1 MAISVYTP
9 PSDRLLHNTEVDFG
23 GRYKLGT
30 PVHLM
35 QYDKS
40 LPIVVVKLY
49 MNGIPFKLASG
60 ASVNIRVGKRDGTTV
75 YNPVLGCDTTRTIV
89 YCEMTKQI
97 CAEYGPTPAILELMI
112 GENIAGSSYIMLD
125 IAQNPVQENAVESS
139 DEYKTIMEVIADA
152 KQALDKVPIIQN
164 GTFWVWDTTSG
175 KYVDTGESAAG
186 EKGDTGN
193 GISSC
198 TLNSNYT
205 LTLNFTDGTSYTT
218 PVSIRGATGAKGNT
232 GVGITNTILNDD
244 YTLTVQFSD
253 GSSYTSPSIR
263 GAIGPKGET
272 GKGLKIL
279 GYFVTASAL
288 SAGVSNPEAGDAY
301 GVGSAAPYDIYM
313 WDASA
318 KKWVNNGSLQGVK
331 GDDGV
336 TFTPSV
342 TADGTMSWTNDGGL
356 ANPEPVNLRGPAGKD
371 GTNGK
376 DGKDGNDAAADKTL
390 GINNVDSTLMLPM
403 ITEFNDGGQPTK
415 WMAKDIPSIMGW
427 YGIRAAFIM
436 LYAKDWIANPD
447 PNPDSPT
454 YGAYYM
460 DVTDSIFDMVSGAPA
475 YWYICVPRSE
485 SVVDYYNHRVAIDP
499 DTIEAPGKRRFYCSA
514 VNGKAPEAYIEV
526 CVIGFPTSYQA

>member
-97 CAEYGPTPAILELMI
+97 CAEYGSTPAILELMI
-112 GENIAGSSYIMLD
+112 GENIAGSSYLMLD

-164 GTFWVWDTTSG
+164 GTFWVWDTTTG

-198 TLNSNYT
+198 TLNTDYT

-232 GVGITNTILNDD
+232 GVGITNTVLNND

-313 WDASA
+313 WDASV

-376 DGKDGNDAAADKTL
+376 DGNDAAADKTL
-390 GINNVDSTLMLPM
+390 GLTGVTVDQIIKIKAIDTNGRPTEWATLKPV
-403 ITEFNDGGQPTK
+403 
-415 WMAKDIPSIMGW
+415 DILTSYIKTD
-427 YGIRAAFIM
+427 RFT
-436 LYAKDWIANPD
+436 LD
-447 PNPDSPT
+447 PNAWSSKNVNSLDLFEYLLTDNFFQEDANDPDYVYVVAPLWSDSYD
-454 YGAYYM
+454 YGKFNIKPY
-460 DVTDSIFDMVSGAPA
+460 DD
-475 YWYICVPRSE
+475 
-485 SVVDYYNHRVAIDP
+485 VVDG
-499 DTIEAPGKRRFYCSA
+499 TMLFYCSP
-514 VNGKAPEAYIEV
+514 VNGSHPANAITIDVFKIPY
-526 CVIGFPTSYQA
+526 S

>member
-40 LPIVVVKLY
+40 LPIAVVKLY

-75 YNPVLGCDTTRTIV
+75 YNPVLGCDPTRTIV

-97 CAEYGPTPAILELMI
+97 CAEYGSTPAILELMI
-112 GENIAGSSYIMLD
+112 GENIAGSSYLMLD

-164 GTFWVWDTTSG
+164 GTFWVWDTTTG

-198 TLNSNYT
+198 TLNTDYT

-232 GVGITNTILNDD
+232 GVGITNTVLNND

-342 TADGTMSWTNDGGL
+342 TADGTMSWANNGGL

-371 GTNGK
+371 GK
-376 DGKDGNDAAADKTL
+376 DAAADKTL
-390 GINNVDSTLMLPM
+390 GIDDAESPYMLPV
-403 ITEFNDGGQPTK
+403 ILESDADNRPARWVARNIPTV
-415 WMAKDIPSIMGW
+415 IGW

-454 YGAYYM
+454 YGDYYM
-460 DVTDSIFDMVSGAPA
+460 DVADSIFDMVSGAPA

>member
-23 GRYKLGT
+23 GRYKLGN

-49 MNGIPFKLASG
+49 MNGIPLKLAPG

-75 YNPVLGCDTTRTIV
+75 YNPVLGCDSTRTIV

-112 GENIAGSSYIMLD
+112 GENIAGSSYMMLD
-125 IAQNPVQENAVESS
+125 IAQNPVQENAIESS

-164 GTFWVWDTTSG
+164 GTFWVWDTTTG
-175 KYVDTGESAAG
+175 QYVDTGESAAG
-186 EKGDTGN
+186 AKGDTGT

-198 TLNSNYT
+198 TLNPDYT

-218 PVSIRGATGAKGNT
+218 PVSIRGATGAKGET
-232 GVGITNTILNDD
+232 GVGITDTVLNAD

-263 GAIGPKGET
+263 GATGPKGET

-279 GYFVTASAL
+279 GYFATASAL
-288 SAGVSNPEAGDAY
+288 SSGVSNPEAGDAY
-301 GVGSAAPYDIYM
+301 GVGSAPPYDIYM

-318 KKWVNNGSLQGVK
+318 NKWVNNGSLQGVK

-336 TFTPSV
+336 TFIPSV
-342 TADGTMSWTNDGGL
+342 TAEGTMSWTNNGGMT
-356 ANPEPVNLRGPAGKD
+356 NPEPVNLRGPAGKD

-376 DGKDGNDAAADKTL
+376 DAAADKTL
-390 GINNVDSTLMLPM
+390 GITNAATNNVVEIAKVDQQGKPIEWRAKTLANFLANGLAGATAVLDASSWQLAPEGGYYTLELQHSFFTETMGEPSYVYI
-403 ITEFNDGGQPTK
+403 ITPSSAPSEYDTWCKYSVRPGAVYDGDPGKLTMFCYPVNDAP
-415 WMAKDIPSIMGW
+415 
-427 YGIRAAFIM
+427 
-436 LYAKDWIANPD
+436 
-447 PNPDSPT
+447 PDS
-454 YGAYYM
+454 
-460 DVTDSIFDMVSGAPA
+460 SIT
-475 YWYICVPRSE
+475 
-485 SVVDYYNHRVAIDP
+485 IDILKIP
-499 DTIEAPGKRRFYCSA
+499 YVLVMSL
-514 VNGKAPEAYIEV
+514 
-526 CVIGFPTSYQA
+526 

>member
-1 MAISVYTP
+1 MAITVYTP
-9 PSDRLLHNTEVDFG
+9 PSDRLLHSAEVDFG
-23 GRYKLGT
+23 GRHKLGS

-40 LPIVVVKLY
+40 LPIVAVKLY
-49 MNGIPFKLASG
+49 LNDIPFKLSSG

-75 YNPVLGCDTTRTIV
+75 YNPVLGCDTTRTVV

-97 CAEYGPTPAILELMI
+97 CAEYGSTPAILELMI
-112 GENIAGSSYIMLD
+112 GENIAGSSYLMLD
-125 IAQNPVQENAVESS
+125 IAKNPVQENAVESS

-164 GTFWVWDTTSG
+164 GTFWVWDTTTG

-198 TLNSNYT
+198 SLNSDYT

-218 PVSIRGATGAKGNT
+218 PVSIRGATGGKGDT
-232 GVGITNTILNDD
+232 GVGITNTVLNDD

-263 GAIGPKGET
+263 GAVGPKGET

-279 GYFVTASAL
+279 GYFATESAL

-301 GVGSAAPYDIYM
+301 GVGTAAPYDIYM

-318 KKWVNNGSLQGVK
+318 NKWVNNGSLQGVK

-342 TADGTMSWTNDGGL
+342 TADGTMSWTNNGGL

-376 DGKDGNDAAADKTL
+376 DGKDAAADKTL
-390 GINNVDSTLMLPM
+390 GLTGVTVGQIVKIKTVDTNGNPTAWENLNIASALASSIKRKAFALEPDAWTAYSDAGTLELTDAFFATSENEPDYVYIVAPDDSYSGSYDIYTAYGVHAGSVYPQTSQLEICCSLVNSELPSDA
-403 ITEFNDGGQPTK
+403 I
-415 WMAKDIPSIMGW
+415 
-427 YGIRAAFIM
+427 
-436 LYAKDWIANPD
+436 
-447 PNPDSPT
+447 
-454 YGAYYM
+454 
-460 DVTDSIFDMVSGAPA
+460 
-475 YWYICVPRSE
+475 YICVLKIPYSDE
-485 SVVDYYNHRVAIDP
+485 SA
-499 DTIEAPGKRRFYCSA
+499 
-514 VNGKAPEAYIEV
+514 
-526 CVIGFPTSYQA
+526 

>member
-9 PSDRLLHNTEVDFG
+9 PSDRLLHNADVDFG
-23 GRYKLGT
+23 GRNKLGS

-40 LPIVVVKLY
+40 LPIVAVKLY
-49 MNGIPFKLASG
+49 LNDIPFKLSSG

-97 CAEYGPTPAILELMI
+97 CAEYGSTPAILELMI
-112 GENIAGSSYIMLD
+112 GENIAGSSYLMLD
-125 IAQNPVQENAVESS
+125 IAKNPVQENAVESS

-164 GTFWVWDTTSG
+164 GTFWVWDTTTG

-198 TLNSNYT
+198 TLNADYT
-205 LTLNFTDGTSYTT
+205 LTIDFTDDTSYTT
-218 PVSIRGATGAKGNT
+218 PVSIRGATGAKGST

-244 YTLTVQFSD
+244 YTLTVHF
-253 GSSYTSPSIR
+253 
-263 GAIGPKGET
+263 A
-272 GKGLKIL
+272 
-279 GYFVTASAL
+279 TASAL

-342 TADGTMSWTNDGGL
+342 TADGTMSWTNNGGL
-356 ANPEPVNLRGPAGKD
+356 ANPEPVNVRGPA
-371 GTNGK
+371 
-376 DGKDGNDAAADKTL
+376 GKDGNDAAADKTL
-390 GINNVDSTLMLPM
+390 GINNVAATLMLPM
-403 ITEFNDGGQPTK
+403 ITGFNADGQPTE
-415 WMAKDIPSIMGW
+415 WTAKDFPTIMGW
-427 YGIRAAFIM
+427 YGVRVAFLM
-436 LYAKDWIANPD
+436 LYARNWVAN
-447 PNPDSPT
+447 PNPDSDG
-454 YGAYYM
+454 YGDYYM
-460 DVTDSIFDMVSGAPA
+460 DVTDDIFDMAPDTPE
-475 YWYICVPRSE
+475 YWYICAPRSG
-485 SVVDYYNHRVAIDP
+485 SVVDYYNYKVAIDP
-499 DTIEAPGKRRFYCSA
+499 DTIEEVGKRRFYCSA
-514 VNGKAPEAYIEV
+514 VNGKAPEVYIEV
-526 CVIGFPTSYQA
+526 CVIGFPTSYTMPT

>member
-9 PSDRLLHNTEVDFG
+9 PSDRLLHNADVDFG
-23 GRYKLGT
+23 GRNKLGS

-40 LPIVVVKLY
+40 LPIVAVKLY
-49 MNGIPFKLASG
+49 LNDIPFKLSSG

-97 CAEYGPTPAILELMI
+97 CAEYGSTPAILELMI
-112 GENIAGSSYIMLD
+112 GENIAGSSYLMLD
-125 IAQNPVQENAVESS
+125 IAKNPVQENAVESS

-164 GTFWVWDTTSG
+164 GTFWVWDTTTG

-186 EKGDTGN
+186 EKGDTGT

-198 TLNSNYT
+198 TLNPDYT

-218 PVSIRGATGAKGNT
+218 PVSIRGATGAQGET
-232 GVGITNTILNDD
+232 GVGITDTVLNAD

-263 GAIGPKGET
+263 GAAGPKGET

-279 GYFVTASAL
+279 GYFATASAL
-288 SAGVSNPEAGDAY
+288 SSGVSNPEAGDAY

-342 TADGTMSWTNDGGL
+342 TADGTMSWTNNGGL
-356 ANPEPVNLRGPAGKD
+356 ANPEPVNVRGPA
-371 GTNGK
+371 
-376 DGKDGNDAAADKTL
+376 GKDGNDAAADKTL
-390 GINNVDSTLMLPM
+390 GINNVAATLMLPM
-403 ITEFNDGGQPTK
+403 ITGFNADGQPTE
-415 WMAKDIPSIMGW
+415 WTAKDFPTIMGW
-427 YGIRAAFIM
+427 YGVRVAFLM
-436 LYAKDWIANPD
+436 LYARNWVAN
-447 PNPDSPT
+447 PNPDSDG
-454 YGAYYM
+454 YGDYYM
-460 DVTDSIFDMVSGAPA
+460 DVTDNIFDMAPDTPE
-475 YWYICVPRSE
+475 YWYICAPRSG
-485 SVVDYYNHRVAIDP
+485 SVVDYYNYKVAIDP
-499 DTIEAPGKRRFYCSA
+499 DTIEEVGKRRFYCSA
-514 VNGKAPEAYIEV
+514 VNGKAPEVYIEV
-526 CVIGFPTSYQA
+526 CVIGFPTSYTMPT

>member
-97 CAEYGPTPAILELMI
+97 CAEYGSTPAILELMI
-112 GENIAGSSYIMLD
+112 GENIAGSSYLMLD

-164 GTFWVWDTTSG
+164 GTFWVWDTTTG

-186 EKGDTGN
+186 EKGDTGT

-198 TLNSNYT
+198 TLNSDYT

-218 PVSIRGATGAKGNT
+218 PVSIRGATGAKGEI
-232 GVGITNTILNDD
+232 GVGITDTVLNAD

-263 GAIGPKGET
+263 GAVGPKGDT

-279 GYFVTASAL
+279 GYFATASAL
-288 SAGVSNPEAGDAY
+288 SSGVNNPEAGDAY
-301 GVGSAAPYDIYM
+301 GVGSAPPYDIYM

-318 KKWVNNGSLQGVK
+318 NKWVNNGSLQGVK

-336 TFTPSV
+336 TFIPSV
-342 TADGTMSWTNDGGL
+342 TADGTMSWTNNGGMT
-356 ANPEPVNLRGPAGKD
+356 NPEPVNLRGPAGKD

-376 DGKDGNDAAADKTL
+376 DAAADKTL
-390 GINNVDSTLMLPM
+390 GLAGAEAGQIVKIQTVDATGKPTAWENVAMSTILTSFIKCKAFVLESGAWAVNGDECQLDLADS
-403 ITEFNDGGQPTK
+403 FFASASG
-415 WMAKDIPSIMGW
+415 
-427 YGIRAAFIM
+427 
-436 LYAKDWIANPD
+436 D
-447 PNPDSPT
+447 PNFVYIVAPKTTSYGTYTT
-454 YGAYYM
+454 YG
-460 DVTDSIFDMVSGAPA
+460 VHPGELDSQAGSL
-475 YWYICVPRSE
+475 
-485 SVVDYYNHRVAIDP
+485 AI
-499 DTIEAPGKRRFYCSA
+499 YCSA
-514 VNGKAPEAYIEV
+514 VNSEV
-526 CVIGFPTSYQA
+526 PAESMDIDILKIPYGFVLNQ

>member
-23 GRYKLGT
+23 GRYKLGN

-40 LPIVVVKLY
+40 LPIAVVKLY

-75 YNPVLGCDTTRTIV
+75 YNPVLGCDSTRTIV

-112 GENIAGSSYIMLD
+112 GENIAGSSYMMLD
-125 IAQNPVQENAVESS
+125 IAQNPVQENAIESS

-164 GTFWVWDTTSG
+164 GTFWVWDTTTG

-198 TLNSNYT
+198 TLNSDYT

-218 PVSIRGATGAKGNT
+218 PVSIRGATGAKGET
-232 GVGITNTILNDD
+232 GVGITDTVLNAD

-263 GAIGPKGET
+263 GAAGPKGET

-279 GYFVTASAL
+279 GYFATASAL
-288 SAGVSNPEAGDAY
+288 SSGVSNPEAGDAY
-301 GVGSAAPYDIYM
+301 GVGSAPPYDIYM

-318 KKWVNNGSLQGVK
+318 NKWVNNGSLQGVK
-331 GDDGV
+331 GDNGV
-336 TFTPSV
+336 TFTPAV
-342 TADGTMSWTNDGGL
+342 TADGTLSWTNNGGMT
-356 ANPEPVNLRGPAGKD
+356 NPEPVNLRGPAGKD
-371 GTNGK
+371 GANGK
-376 DGKDGNDAAADKTL
+376 DAAADKTL
-390 GINNVDSTLMLPM
+390 GLTGVVAGQIVKVKSVDATGKPLEWESVDGVSLVEQSIKSQRFTLDSAAWTAENLNN
-403 ITEFNDGGQPTK
+403 
-415 WMAKDIPSIMGW
+415 MA
-427 YGIRAAFIM
+427 
-436 LYAKDWIANPD
+436 LY
-447 PNPDSPT
+447 T
-454 YGAYYM
+454 QEL
-460 DVTDSIFDMVSGAPA
+460 TDSFFQDTDTVNHVYIVTPVWADSYDYTAFDIRPYEELGTDGSIV
-475 YWYICVPRSE
+475 
-485 SVVDYYNHRVAIDP
+485 
-499 DTIEAPGKRRFYCSA
+499 FYCTPINDQPPSK
-514 VNGKAPEAYIEV
+514 NLTIDILKIPY
-526 CVIGFPTSYQA
+526 F

>member
-23 GRYKLGT
+23 GRYKLGN

-40 LPIVVVKLY
+40 LPIAVVKLY

-75 YNPVLGCDTTRTIV
+75 YNPVLGCDSTRTIV

-112 GENIAGSSYIMLD
+112 GENIAGSSYMMLD
-125 IAQNPVQENAVESS
+125 IAQNPVQENAIESS
-139 DEYKTIMEVIADA
+139 NEYKTIMEVIADA

-164 GTFWVWDTTSG
+164 GTFWVWDTTTG

-186 EKGDTGN
+186 EKGDTGT

-198 TLNSNYT
+198 TLNPDYT

-218 PVSIRGATGAKGNT
+218 PVSIRGATGAQGET
-232 GVGITNTILNDD
+232 GVGITDTVLNAD

-263 GAIGPKGET
+263 GAAGPKGET

-279 GYFVTASAL
+279 GYFATASAL
-288 SAGVSNPEAGDAY
+288 SSGVSNPEAGDAY
-301 GVGSAAPYDIYM
+301 GVGSAPPYDIYM

-318 KKWVNNGSLQGVK
+318 NKWVNNGSLQGVK
-331 GDDGV
+331 GDNGV
-336 TFTPSV
+336 TFIPSV
-342 TADGTMSWTNDGGL
+342 TADGTMSWTNNGGMT
-356 ANPEPVNLRGPAGKD
+356 NPEPVNLRGPAGKD
-371 GTNGK
+371 GANGK
-376 DGKDGNDAAADKTL
+376 DAAADKTL
-390 GINNVDSTLMLPM
+390 GIINAATNNVVEIAKVDQQGKPIEWRAKTLANFLANGLAGATAVLNASSWQLAPEGGYYTLELQNSFFTETAEEPSYVYIITPSASTAEYDNWCKYDVRPGTVDGSDPGKLTMFCYPV
-403 ITEFNDGGQPTK
+403 NDAP
-415 WMAKDIPSIMGW
+415 
-427 YGIRAAFIM
+427 
-436 LYAKDWIANPD
+436 
-447 PNPDSPT
+447 PDS
-454 YGAYYM
+454 
-460 DVTDSIFDMVSGAPA
+460 SIT
-475 YWYICVPRSE
+475 
-485 SVVDYYNHRVAIDP
+485 IDILKIP
-499 DTIEAPGKRRFYCSA
+499 YLLVMSL
-514 VNGKAPEAYIEV
+514 
-526 CVIGFPTSYQA
+526 

>member
-9 PSDRLLHNTEVDFG
+9 PSDRLLLNTEVDFG

-97 CAEYGPTPAILELMI
+97 CADYGPTPAILELMI
-112 GENIAGSSYIMLD
+112 GENIAGSSYMMLD

-232 GVGITNTILNDD
+232 GVGITNTILNND

-331 GDDGV
+331 GDNGV
-336 TFTPSV
+336 TFIPSV
-342 TADGTMSWTNDGGL
+342 TADGTMSWANNGGL

-371 GTNGK
+371 GTNGTNGK

-390 GINNVDSTLMLPM
+390 GITNAATNNVIEIADIDAQGRPTEWRAKTLVNFLADGLVGA
-403 ITEFNDGGQPTK
+403 TATLNAASWQLATDGGYYVLELQHSFFTETPEE
-415 WMAKDIPSIMGW
+415 PSYVYIITPSAATTDYDNW
-427 YGIRAAFIM
+427 CKYGVR
-436 LYAKDWIANPD
+436 P
-447 PNPDSPT
+447 
-454 YGAYYM
+454 GAV
-460 DVTDSIFDMVSGAPA
+460 DG
-475 YWYICVPRSE
+475 SE
-485 SVVDYYNHRVAIDP
+485 
-499 DTIEAPGKRRFYCSA
+499 PGKLTMFCYP
-514 VNGKAPEAYIEV
+514 VNDAPPESSITIDILKIPYWHAM
-526 CVIGFPTSYQA
+526 SL